1 MTRDMESE
9 RETMLGRAGDI
20 VASKKDGGRIRAA
33 SKLLFKYLAAEAE
46 IASVRDRPGKLQLH
60 GVL

>member
-20 VASKKDGGRIRAA
+20 VVVKSGSGKIRAA
-33 SKLLFKYLAAEAE
+33 SKLLFKHLAAEAE
-46 IASVRDRPGKLQLH
+46 IASACDRPAKLQLH